1 MRKPLFIA
9 SLLASITFAQSAM
22 AQEPAD
28 TFGTPISSAVVVSF
42 ADSSS
47 TFRPNTE
54 QAAHLSDAKQAALV
68 TIRGRT
74 STDTPS
80 ARDEALALAR
90 AISARSYL
98 VARARCRWRLLGR
111 VGFARCG
118 ESRLQPVRLRNSS
131 LSRYGC
137 SNFQSPWATGAPIA
151 CAAICFS
158 VCRGNPSP
166 LAALPQLVIRHGR
179 ADEP

>member
-1 MRKPLFIA
+1 MRKLLFIA

-42 ADSSS
+42 ADNSS

-74 STDTPS
+74 STNTPS

-90 AISARSYL
+90 ALSARSYL
-98 VARARCRWRLLGR
+98 VAHG
-111 VGFARCG
+111 V
-118 ESRLQPVRLRNSS
+118 
-131 LSRYGC
+131 
-137 SNFQSPWATGAPIA
+137 
-151 CAAICFS
+151 
-158 VCRGNPSP
+158 SP
-166 LAALPQLVIRHGR
+166 LKIAVNFASAADFVANNLTPEGRRENQRVEVELVYVT
-179 ADEP
+179 PLTN

>member
-28 TFGTPISSAVVVSF
+28 TFGTPISSAMVVSF

-54 QAAHLSDAKQAALV
+54 QAAHLSDAKQAALI

-74 STDTPS
+74 STNTPS

-90 AISARSYL
+90 ALSARSYL
-98 VARARCRWRLLGR
+98 VAHG
-111 VGFARCG
+111 V
-118 ESRLQPVRLRNSS
+118 
-131 LSRYGC
+131 
-137 SNFQSPWATGAPIA
+137 
-151 CAAICFS
+151 
-158 VCRGNPSP
+158 SP
-166 LAALPQLVIRHGR
+166 LKIAVNFASAADFVTDNLTPEGRRENQRVEVELVYVT
-179 ADEP
+179 PLTN

>member
-1 MRKPLFIA
+1 MRKLLFIA

-68 TIRGRT
+68 TLRGRT
-74 STDTPS
+74 STNTPS

-98 VARARCRWRLLGR
+98 VAHG
-111 VGFARCG
+111 V
-118 ESRLQPVRLRNSS
+118 
-131 LSRYGC
+131 
-137 SNFQSPWATGAPIA
+137 
-151 CAAICFS
+151 
-158 VCRGNPSP
+158 SP
-166 LAALPQLVIRHGR
+166 LKIAVNFASAADFVANNLTPEGRRENQRVEVELVYVT
-179 ADEP
+179 PLTN

>member
-68 TIRGRT
+68 TLRGRT
-74 STDTPS
+74 STNTPS

-98 VARARCRWRLLGR
+98 VARG
-111 VGFARCG
+111 V
-118 ESRLQPVRLRNSS
+118 
-131 LSRYGC
+131 
-137 SNFQSPWATGAPIA
+137 
-151 CAAICFS
+151 
-158 VCRGNPSP
+158 SP
-166 LAALPQLVIRHGR
+166 LKIAVNFASAADFVANNLTPEGRRENQRVEVELVYVT
-179 ADEP
+179 PLTN